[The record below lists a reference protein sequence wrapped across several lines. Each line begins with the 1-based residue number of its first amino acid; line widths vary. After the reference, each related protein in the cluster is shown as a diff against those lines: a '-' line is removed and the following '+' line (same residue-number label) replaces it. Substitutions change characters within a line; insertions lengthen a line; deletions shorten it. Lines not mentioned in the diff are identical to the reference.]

1 MDGISLYDDCVMLAY
16 NKEVR
21 RNCLPFTCGE
31 NDLDD
36 FFLNDADLYADE
48 LLGKTY
54 CWVTTEIPHRIVAL
68 FTLSNDSIK
77 TRLISPNDKNR
88 LQRNIVNPKRGRSY
102 PAVLIGRLG
111 VNLEYQGTSSH
122 VGRQLMAF
130 IKDWFRHEDNK
141 TGCRFIVVDAYNEEK
156 ILRYYE
162 RNGFVRKYSIN
173 SLVYWVTYVHNVVYS
188 FYRSMIYC
196 YINSTQRCAG
206 SIVIDIIPTNGAD
219 KRKFFPF
226 APYFPVTNVIK
237 RYFYPYF
244 PAIIGI
250 KGYSFPYFPYLSGIM
265 KIKTAL
271 YSLFSRLDWH
281 KTVVFPCLGEIY
293 EGIRSLSWEIP
304 VT

>member
-102 PAVLIGRLG
+102 PMRRTISSSSTGISGYIKPRRTATDGFHKRL
-111 VNLEYQGTSSH
+111 VPS
-122 VGRQLMAF
+122 
-130 IKDWFRHEDNK
+130 
-141 TGCRFIVVDAYNEEK
+141 
-156 ILRYYE
+156 
-162 RNGFVRKYSIN
+162 
-173 SLVYWVTYVHNVVYS
+173 
-188 FYRSMIYC
+188 
-196 YINSTQRCAG
+196 
-206 SIVIDIIPTNGAD
+206 
-219 KRKFFPF
+219 
-226 APYFPVTNVIK
+226 
-237 RYFYPYF
+237 
-244 PAIIGI
+244 
-250 KGYSFPYFPYLSGIM
+250 
-265 KIKTAL
+265 
-271 YSLFSRLDWH
+271 
-281 KTVVFPCLGEIY
+281 
-293 EGIRSLSWEIP
+293 
-304 VT
+304 